1 MRKKRFSALA
11 RKDIKWIFGILAF
24 LTILPILLVIGLFQV
39 TQEKPAKALMSGA
52 VSEIV
57 VATIRASLSRD
68 NTAGDA
74 SEPDIGDP
82 FGGGPF
88 GDSPFE
94 LDDPEATQ
102 EIKATLGSELRK
114 VIESGGDPLGE
125 GFPIPIN
132 IDPDTLTGVPDDEVI
147 NVVARAI
154 ADSLYEG
161 AEVTVDAAGLDV
173 PLASTVMRGA
183 GRILSEQTNAFVYG
197 IEVVLIIPAL
207 IFLAIT
213 SWASSGSGRAFNPGL
228 ILTIASFPVVIV
240 YASIAGI
247 LVGVAQTTDSDLI
260 VGLRLAANGASL
272 QAIIVM
278 VTGIVLM
285 SIGFIWAIVRKGR
298 GSKKDPIPVVI
309 ETVTAPP
316 QPADLVAPPDPSS
329 TNGDDRTV

>member
-1 MRKKRFSALA
+1 MRKRRFSALA
-11 RKDIKWIFGILAF
+11 RKDIKWLFGILAF
-24 LTILPILLVIGLFQV
+24 MTILPILLVIGLFQV
-39 TQEKPAKALMSGA
+39 TQERPAKALMSGA

-57 VATIRASLSRD
+57 VATIRASLSKDITAD
-68 NTAGDA
+68 NK
-74 SEPDIGDP
+74 SE
-82 FGGGPF
+82 
-88 GDSPFE
+88 
-94 LDDPEATQ
+94 L
-102 EIKATLGSELRK
+102 EIKSTLGAELRK
-114 VIESGGDPLGE
+114 VIESGEAPLGV

-132 IDPDTLTGVPDDEVI
+132 IDPNTLTGVPDDEVI

-161 AEVTVDAAGLDV
+161 AEVTVDAAGLNV
-173 PLASTVMRGA
+173 PLAGTVMSGA

-197 IEVVLIIPAL
+197 IEIVLIFPAL
-207 IFLAIT
+207 IFMAIT

-260 VGLRLAANGASL
+260 VGLRLAANGASI

-285 SIGFIWAIVRKGR
+285 SIGFIWAIIRKGR
-298 GSKKDPIPVVI
+298 GSKNAPIPVVI
-309 ETVTAPP
+309 ETVTTPA
-316 QPADLVAPPDPSS
+316 QPADPVAPPDPSA
-329 TNGDDRTV
+329 TNGDNRTV

>member
-1 MRKKRFSALA
+1 MRKRRFSALA

-24 LTILPILLVIGLFQV
+24 MTILPILLVIGLFQV
-39 TQEKPAKALMSGA
+39 TQERPAKALMSGA

-68 NTAGDA
+68 NPAGEE
-74 SEPDIGDP
+74 SGPDIGDP
-82 FGGGPF
+82 FGG
-88 GDSPFE
+88 SPFE

-102 EIKATLGSELRK
+102 EIRSTLGSELRK

-132 IDPDTLTGVPDDEVI
+132 IGPDTLTGVPDDEVI
-147 NVVARAI
+147 DVVARAI

-173 PLASTVMRGA
+173 PLAGTVMRGA

-197 IEVVLIIPAL
+197 IEIVLIIPAL

-260 VGLRLAANGASL
+260 VGLRLAANGASI

-285 SIGFIWAIVRKGR
+285 SIGFIWAIIRKGR
-298 GSKKDPIPVVI
+298 GSKKEPIPVVI
-309 ETVTAPP
+309 ETVTAPA
-316 QPADLVAPPDPSS
+316 QPADPVAPPNTSA
-329 TNGDDRTV
+329 TNGNDRTV